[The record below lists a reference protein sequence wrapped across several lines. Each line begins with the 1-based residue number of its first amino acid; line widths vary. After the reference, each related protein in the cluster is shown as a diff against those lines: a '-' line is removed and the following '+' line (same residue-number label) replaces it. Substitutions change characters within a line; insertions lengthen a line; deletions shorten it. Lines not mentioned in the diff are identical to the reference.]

1 TLLSRLS
8 AFIGGCTEQA
18 AKDVCDADP
27 DQLRALATKSL
38 LRRQN
43 GRYTMLDTIHELA
56 EELLETSVEREQ
68 IRTAHANWYL
78 DLAPQAR
85 SDVPILQTAPFEL
98 VRQWANT
105 FERELDNLRAAFR
118 CFLDHAQKE
127 QALRLADAMPII
139 WGRGGRDAEADRW

>member
-1 TLLSRLS
+1 EGDAVRLFVERSGEDTSLGTVAEICRRIDCLPLAVELAAARTTSFSLDELLERLDQRLLLLTEGPRDAPDRQKTLRATIQWSYDLLEPGEQTLLSRLS

-56 EELLETSVEREQ
+56 EEL
-68 IRTAHANWYL
+68 
-78 DLAPQAR
+78 
-85 SDVPILQTAPFEL
+85 
-98 VRQWANT
+98 
-105 FERELDNLRAAFR
+105 
-118 CFLDHAQKE
+118 
-127 QALRLADAMPII
+127 
-139 WGRGGRDAEADRW
+139 